1 MDDGE
6 EGQYVH
12 YGQAL
17 EREEDLSRKKAKLA
31 VDQGQARR
39 LPPWKQEVTDA
50 EGRRRFHGAFTGGY
64 SAGYYNTVGSKE
76 GWAPKTFTSSR
87 NQRAQR
93 TQQSIDD
100 FLDEDELEETKAKG
114 LGTSAEYDTFGF
126 TAAEVARRNAEKE
139 VGRRPSAIPGPV
151 PDEIVIPATQS
162 IGVKLLMKM
171 GWRRG
176 RVVGPRHF
184 TAVSAARR
192 EGRKATIALASSSKS
207 DQQSKKVYGAQL
219 PPSFEA
225 SGDLIAEGQDEDEE
239 DMDLSEKIPDFVF
252 HPKADVYGLGFDPL
266 KNAPEFKELKLTRK
280 NKDDRIWMPGRVKD
294 SGDAFS
300 RARNMGSQFGVSAMD
315 LFRDDDEE
323 IYDTVLDVEEKDAD
337 VIEATKP
344 QLRLISNN
352 DCIPGFQPASSASIQ
367 LKPARIPQPVVPM
380 NFDTKAT
387 FATSLDVERRLSRPE
402 PPEAP
407 PPADT
412 VTRKLIDGLATFVA
426 RIGPRF
432 EALSREKHF
441 GNPQFSFLDTGPD
454 HEYYS
459 RKLWE
464 EQRVISEKGNEP
476 IEPKRGG
483 HNEKLGADQR
493 ALILGETPLPKEEKA
508 RLPEALAGSFTS
520 PATKAVDSNKMKLF
534 FKEDLQKQARFEKYL
549 AEKLVGG
556 IKRRSGEGI
565 NMSKAQHEQEIYEF
579 DKALQSLEAAGATQS
594 SSLIPKEVTELTAM
608 MNSRFTSGT
617 VETML
622 LVPDSESEISNRIIG
637 LPVDECPRREE
648 NSWRPASM
656 LCKRFNLAD
665 PFAGKPAPVTK
676 PRSQT
681 DFFVTSL
688 ISSEEGTKPD
698 GSSAVSLASS
708 YSASGADAISKGHVE
723 DMEPVKMITER
734 PVDLY
739 KAIFSDDDD
748 DEDDENET
756 ATELPTPLID
766 GRDLGDEKVIAKQSE
781 AAQAA
786 LNRLAAGDFLESLG
800 KELGLRVPVEK
811 PRVELPMKQ
820 GSNRHGSNHGSGVA
834 GKSEARVPSVP
845 HTGTSWSGAPLKNYM
860 NATDI
865 EIVEKVDQRDKVSR
879 WAPIG
884 DDSGRVH
891 LRLNELT
898 STDKGPPDSTASMRV
913 NKNVEAEPVSHKR
926 TKASS
931 RSSGSTS
938 DSDSEF
944 EDEKSKRDSKRSR
957 THDSHSDGDSDRK
970 KSKRRSRKS
979 RTDSDRGS
987 DSDKRRSRRHSK
999 KSRRKTEE
1007 KEPKRHHKSRHEKHG
1022 RKEDEKD
1029 ASKKR
1034 RRHKDKQK
1042 TSPEY

>member
-100 FLDEDELEETKAKG
+100 FLDEDELEETRAKG

-192 EGRKATIALASSSKS
+192 EGRKATMALASSSKF
-207 DQQSKKVYGAQL
+207 DQRSKKVYGAQL
-219 PPSFEA
+219 PPSFEG
-225 SGDLIAEGQDEDEE
+225 SGELIAEGQDEDEE
-239 DMDLSEKIPDFVF
+239 DIDVSEKIPDFVF
-252 HPKADVYGLGFDPL
+252 HPKADVHGLGFDPL
-266 KNAPEFKELKLTRK
+266 KNAPEFKELKQARN

-294 SGDAFS
+294 SRDAFG
-300 RARNMGSQFGVSAMD
+300 RARNMGSQFGVSGMD
-315 LFRDDDEE
+315 LFRDDNEE
-323 IYDTVLDVEEKDAD
+323 IYDTVLDVEEKDDD

-344 QLRLISNN
+344 QLRLVSNN

-367 LKPARIPQPVVPM
+367 MKPARIPQPVVPM
-380 NFDTKAT
+380 DFDTKAT
-387 FATSLDVERRLSRPE
+387 FATSLDVERRLSRLE

-407 PPADT
+407 PPSDT
-412 VTRKLIDGLATFVA
+412 VMRKLIDGLATFVA

-432 EALSREKHF
+432 EALSKEKHA
-441 GNPQFSFLDTGPD
+441 GNPQFSFLDAGPG
-454 HEYYS
+454 HEYYI

-464 EQRVISEKGNEP
+464 EQRFISEKGNEP
-476 IEPKRGG
+476 IEPKRAGQ
-483 HNEKLGADQR
+483 NEKLGADQR

-508 RLPEALAGSFTS
+508 RLQEALAGSFTS
-520 PATKAVDSNKMKLF
+520 PATKAVDSNKSKLF
-534 FKEDLQKQARFEKYL
+534 FKDDPQKQARFEKYL
-549 AEKLVGG
+549 AEKLIGG

-565 NMSKAQHEQEIYEF
+565 NMSRAQYEQEIFEF
-579 DKALQSLEAAGATQS
+579 DKALQSLEAGGATQS
-594 SSLIPKEVTELTAM
+594 SNLIPKEVTELTAM
-608 MNSRFTSGT
+608 MNNRFTSGT

-622 LVPDSESEISNRIIG
+622 LVPDSESGISNRVVG
-637 LPVDECPRREE
+637 LPMDECPRREE

-681 DFFVTSL
+681 DFFVTNM

-698 GSSAVSLASS
+698 GSSAVSLSSS
-708 YSASGADAISKGHVE
+708 YSASGADAVTKDHVE
-723 DMEPVKMITER
+723 DMEPVKRITEK

-748 DEDDENET
+748 DEDGET
-756 ATELPTPLID
+756 ATELPTQMLD
-766 GRDLGDEKVIAKQSE
+766 SRDLGGKKVIAKQSE

-800 KELGLRVPVEK
+800 KELGLQVPVEK
-811 PRVELPMKQ
+811 PRVEVPMKQ
-820 GSNRHGSNHGSGVA
+820 GSNRHGSNLGSGFA
-834 GKSEARVPSVP
+834 GKSEATVPSVP
-845 HTGTSWSGAPLKNYM
+845 QTGTSWSGAPLKNYM
-860 NATDI
+860 NASEI
-865 EIVEKVDQRDKVSR
+865 EIVEKIDQRDKVSR

-891 LRLNELT
+891 QRLTERT
-898 STDKGPPDSTASMRV
+898 SMDIGPPNSTAAMHVS
-913 NKNVEAEPVSHKR
+913 KNVEAEPGSHKR
-926 TKASS
+926 IQASS
-931 RSSGSTS
+931 RSSSSTS

-944 EDEKSKRDSKRSR
+944 EDEKSKRYYKRSR
-957 THDSHSDGDSDRK
+957 TQESRSDSDSYRK
-970 KSKRRSRKS
+970 KSRRRSRKS
-979 RTDSDRGS
+979 RPDSDGGS
-987 DSDKRRSRRHSK
+987 DSDKKRSRRHSK
-999 KSRRKTEE
+999 KSRRKMEE
-1007 KEPKRHHKSRHEKHG
+1007 KETKRHHKSRHEKYG

-1029 ASKKR
+1029 GRKKR
-1034 RRHKDKQK
+1034 RRHKD
-1042 TSPEY
+1042 